1 MACTT
6 DARRKYG
13 NGKEYSNLNCNQDV
27 ALFQAIQHGRV
38 NTVEGL
44 LRTNFSAFDIG
55 FGVSGSPSRS
65 TRRDSEEAELLLN
78 KTRTYIASLQT
89 KIQSPTHSDY
99 EDKRIAATF
108 KAALH
113 LAVEFGSTEVAKL
126 LLQNGVD
133 ANGQGRI
140 AIKGRD
146 MYTAV
151 TQSFGKNDTTE
162 PTKTNS
168 DIHCIL
174 ELLARIHQP
183 PLFLAVSKG
192 NVEMVHLLLDHGAD
206 VNSRN
211 SLDKTPLHIAAEA
224 GPDGH
229 ACAVILIEYGASIH
243 VHDISGRSVM
253 DIRPEFQTMQQCKI
267 EDAIQFFEVIMNFTA
282 EKTAVFEHLNEWFP
296 MVEPKKYFPKML
308 SNFSNFSKTN
318 KDRSSKERR
327 SACRNRQPEYGTD
340 NSRGKTRRESK
351 ERNLSWFDKRKT
363 SPDANCDIDSISRTS
378 SMEDPSPGQH
388 CRRQS
393 SDKIPDS
400 DDEHIPHAEQSLIR
414 LQRLATNPECVFR
427 ILSDLLHCIPGMIV
441 LSNTI
446 IGSDI
451 TRHVSK
457 VLNTLLQ
464 TCANV
469 DDNAMPSTL
478 TIDDSQEHNWRQR
491 SLCMLLHCALEFMS
505 GSNLSLQFTAL
516 TIINKVIQ
524 CDVSYRRHQK
534 SNECSNNSDRP
545 CVNSCKS
552 AEYQECGNTL
562 FCEQIFRPELMFTPT
577 SLMITRNVAMPP
589 SAIRSPKYVF
599 RSKTFSG
606 ANINTDR
613 QKEVSVRTPLIPRD
627 RDDISIGK
635 KNGARKLFLSS
646 RWLEAR
652 HSSSGIRASFRRKRK
667 IMSMADSKSTESI
680 NSYCGVT
687 PIQTLERCDP
697 SIFIHILHSTT
708 VPQGGAVAP
717 HNHRN
722 QDTVELT
729 ECPFNTIQLLC
740 GRALALAAVHGK
752 IQQQLITKGHLR
764 RLLDIITVTTN
775 QHLQCF
781 LLHAVMTLA
790 TDPERHDALILSG
803 VPRVMRTLLSPAVSV
818 TTSDAKCRAYV
829 RWLATR
835 IMVYI
840 GKFQYKSD
848 RSFMHIIKDN
858 ETCVNIKDGT
868 LSVATIEFLIQG
880 ILISDKQP
888 MGEFTDTNHVTEN
901 IDLNLNDL
909 FPDKFC
915 DTLLSVLPTYL
926 HPVIIL
932 RLLMHSMWTLGSKS
946 HSMMKDKATSVTNN
960 HTAAVH
966 LSMKCDGI
974 SEFSESMTEN
984 ENGKGVTVDCDAI
997 HDVQRKVLTILEK
1010 WISSYPSDFEDK
1022 NTKKEIVHLIS
1033 DLEKRE
1039 DVYRQW
1045 GNKLNSLV
1053 ININSDRKRLGR
1065 EDSGYQDT
1073 DEDENLNMMYTKL
1086 QQLIVS
1092 GEIPCPQEEAINLA
1106 GLQLNIEE
1114 LWESKIK
1121 SDEDKSTQD
1130 ENCDTGGDK
1139 MREGVRHFA
1148 TADTS
1153 LIDVE
1158 SSESNGKSRERTDFV
1173 NEMLEVSPV
1182 KQRKQPAAKS
1192 GAFHLP
1198 CQNTA
1203 RSKQDELLSYSRYL
1217 GWESS
1222 REKARV
1228 LREKAKVKSIALKKD
1243 KLHGYLPPGYIEI
1256 KNIAKL
1262 VKRQYHKY
1270 GELMGMEADQVSA
1283 ERRAKQIYVRM
1294 CMDLPGYNCKV
1305 YFVKELF
1312 GSKFS
1317 KTAQRLLCINSGI
1330 ISLLDNNKKTLSSSI
1345 SMNELLDWRV
1355 DDAGGG
1361 RSRDCLVLQFRTN
1374 QWTLQTPS
1382 ASSLKAITTTL
1393 RDTMRSTNKG
1403 KYDSSSKEE
1412 DKNNQKSKHSKTYA
1426 QDLQQC
1432 EKLLHFPEEVA
1443 SLLTNTEY
1451 DLFNSIPAVYYIRH
1465 VTTDVTRKGVA
1476 RTDISPTVQ
1485 TLVDRFNEVSL
1496 WVTNTVLCAPSTE
1509 DKKTV
1514 ISKLIRIANACWN
1527 IGNFNAVM
1535 EIISGL
1541 RLDWLKPLW
1550 LQMPESEKESVRAL
1564 REIMREDAKDYR
1576 EAVERALHTPGCKVV
1591 PYYGWFVQELRNILN
1606 ENMTVIAL
1614 PLYNEHKIE
1623 YISEYR
1629 GEDKFLSRVGVGGI
1643 INTIK
1648 VKQAHWVLHDIQLC
1662 QQSLHTA
1669 ITEIDA
1675 RDDKSSVDL
1684 NDNFIESCEPISQ
1697 SDCPSHQ
1704 VQVIWTKLSGL
1715 DMHSL
1720 HCLYRGTLC
1729 VHWTQENERSA
1740 MCHLKLEQCNSILQ
1754 WTRPGDYLITPPSS
1768 PSSPTPANKYQRT
1781 GNMLQDGLEEGYI
1794 DLTFAKDVFMGCEEV
1809 DLHTVSRRHTLSDLH
1824 RTDHCFSILYG
1835 ANIAENKLV
1844 HFVAPKCISALWYH
1858 GLKKLIKANL
1868 NQQKHFADRRIQW
1881 LQKEYLRLFYDS
1893 GGNIGPNPT
1902 DAIKDEDKHF
1912 KRSESMRIIKTSAV
1926 QLKAAM
1932 DKSHGTHNDGI
1943 LKRRCSTASLGN
1955 KDSVLKGSG
1964 GDRRRS
1970 FTFSWYG
1977 RDKTG
1982 KVRNTI
1988 DNKPPAPPITM
1999 NTNMSFLE
2007 FVELFKSFSLR
2018 CRKDLKDLFEKIAVP
2033 TSTIKDVAAKL
2044 LASNNGSSEDFTV
2057 ISKESLTRNT
2067 AQDKLYESN
2076 RRVTDAIA
2084 ASSVANNSTG
2094 VETISFTPY
2103 VVGVNQLVDFMLNE
2117 QGEDITE
2124 TSAIEIIQRHEP
2136 KVSLREQNYLSFEGF
2151 ARFMMDKINYG
2162 FVNEETPIKLQE
2174 LHHPLSHY
2182 LIESSHNTYLT
2193 GHQLRGESSVEIY
2206 AQILLTGCRCVE
2218 LDCWDGDDGWPII
2231 YHGHTLTTKISF
2243 KEVVEAIDRAAF
2255 VTSDYP
2261 IILSIENHCS
2271 IPQQTKMAQ
2280 IFNNVFGDKL
2290 VKDFIFDSDISDN
2303 PQLPSPEQ
2311 LKWKI
2316 LIKNKKLRA
2325 YQTPLHILKHRVIN
2339 MMNQQKLNNV
2349 TSNVT
2354 GTTALQE
2361 QSDEDDDEEFEE
2373 DETVPFD
2380 DTFHMTTVVGNP
2392 ADGDSGLPTTTH
2404 FMNGGHEMV
2413 KRSPSSDDKKY
2424 PLRRTPSS
2432 KFSPSTL
2439 PVYGEDMFLMP
2450 PKSTKKETSQIAK
2463 ELSDLVIYCQAV
2475 KFPGFA
2481 VPEEG
2486 TGTIKQKNPTK
2497 KALRQLSSSGA
2508 SSQNLS
2514 SLASSQPVTESDG
2527 SPKSKDL
2534 GLGHESKQAA
2544 QQQDTFSRFMQT
2556 PKCYHIS
2563 SVNETGLKKL
2573 FRKFSY
2579 KLPKHT
2585 EYQLMRTYPAG
2596 MRIDSSN
2603 YCPIIYWSFGIQLV
2617 SLNYQTEDLNMALN
2631 SALFE
2636 QTQRCGYVLKPSYQ
2650 IDKSHLLFNKFNAY
2664 EKDFEDM
2671 NLWAVNLTVISG
2683 QWVCPNNH
2691 TGSPSVEVEIL
2702 GIPVDCARGKTKV
2715 IHRNAVNPIWNE
2727 AFTFQVV
2734 LHDLAF
2740 VRFSVTDTS
2749 GSGLTAHRVIPL
2761 KALKTGYRHIR
2772 LRTPQNCPLELATLF
2787 ICTKIEEQQS
2797 QCLGWNNLDTEDQK
2811 QMKANI
2817 MYYNIGKDK
2826 DNKMDFS
2833 ELKGHADVK
2842 YQLKGHADVKYQLKG
2857 HADVKYQLKGHAD
2870 VKYQL
2875 KGHADVKYQLKGH
2888 ADVKYQLKGHADVKY
2903 QLKGHADVK
2912 YQLKGH
2918 ADVKYQLKGHA
2929 DVKYQLKGHA
2939 DVKYQLKGHADVKYQ
2954 LKGHADV
2961 KYQLKGHADVKYQLK
2976 GHADVKYQLKGHADV
2991 FGDSKLKRRTFNVIV
3006 FGVVLSESCTSLKVT
3021 QDTNTRECIAQAL
3034 GKSGKSLDEI
3044 NDYVI
3049 VEEVQEGWGN
3059 EKSQNKIQRVLE
3071 KDEKILETQAKW
3083 KGSGRFLFKHSADK
3097 DSGVGDMT
3105 DVDDQTFLVCVYN
3118 VSKEQPYTIFRALV
3132 SSTAQDIIAQSMA
3145 KARRF
3150 GEDPREFVLVE
3161 HLTNG
3166 MSADNQSVVKKSSS
3180 GSGHSSK
3187 RVMGDMENVFH
3198 SQSLWKSTGK
3208 LYIREREQ
3216 EKRVSSFSLKRLTSV
3231 KKPTFAVY
3239 NTPRQSS
3246 SLQG

>member
-1 MACTT
+1 
-6 DARRKYG
+6 
-13 NGKEYSNLNCNQDV
+13 
-27 ALFQAIQHGRV
+27 
-38 NTVEGL
+38 
-44 LRTNFSAFDIG
+44 
-55 FGVSGSPSRS
+55 
-65 TRRDSEEAELLLN
+65 
-78 KTRTYIASLQT
+78 
-89 KIQSPTHSDY
+89 
-99 EDKRIAATF
+99 
-108 KAALH
+108 
-113 LAVEFGSTEVAKL
+113 
-126 LLQNGVD
+126 
-133 ANGQGRI
+133 
-140 AIKGRD
+140 
-146 MYTAV
+146 
-151 TQSFGKNDTTE
+151 
-162 PTKTNS
+162 
-168 DIHCIL
+168 
-174 ELLARIHQP
+174 
-183 PLFLAVSKG
+183 
-192 NVEMVHLLLDHGAD
+192 
-206 VNSRN
+206 
-211 SLDKTPLHIAAEA
+211 
-224 GPDGH
+224 
-229 ACAVILIEYGASIH
+229 
-243 VHDISGRSVM
+243 
-253 DIRPEFQTMQQCKI
+253 
-267 EDAIQFFEVIMNFTA
+267 
-282 EKTAVFEHLNEWFP
+282 
-296 MVEPKKYFPKML
+296 
-308 SNFSNFSKTN
+308 
-318 KDRSSKERR
+318 
-327 SACRNRQPEYGTD
+327 
-340 NSRGKTRRESK
+340 
-351 ERNLSWFDKRKT
+351 
-363 SPDANCDIDSISRTS
+363 
-378 SMEDPSPGQH
+378 
-388 CRRQS
+388 
-393 SDKIPDS
+393 
-400 DDEHIPHAEQSLIR
+400 
-414 LQRLATNPECVFR
+414 
-427 ILSDLLHCIPGMIV
+427 
-441 LSNTI
+441 
-446 IGSDI
+446 
-451 TRHVSK
+451 
-457 VLNTLLQ
+457 
-464 TCANV
+464 
-469 DDNAMPSTL
+469 
-478 TIDDSQEHNWRQR
+478 
-491 SLCMLLHCALEFMS
+491 
-505 GSNLSLQFTAL
+505 
-516 TIINKVIQ
+516 
-524 CDVSYRRHQK
+524 
-534 SNECSNNSDRP
+534 
-545 CVNSCKS
+545 
-552 AEYQECGNTL
+552 
-562 FCEQIFRPELMFTPT
+562 
-577 SLMITRNVAMPP
+577 
-589 SAIRSPKYVF
+589 
-599 RSKTFSG
+599 
-606 ANINTDR
+606 
-613 QKEVSVRTPLIPRD
+613 
-627 RDDISIGK
+627 
-635 KNGARKLFLSS
+635 
-646 RWLEAR
+646 
-652 HSSSGIRASFRRKRK
+652 
-667 IMSMADSKSTESI
+667 
-680 NSYCGVT
+680 
-687 PIQTLERCDP
+687 
-697 SIFIHILHSTT
+697 
-708 VPQGGAVAP
+708 
-717 HNHRN
+717 
-722 QDTVELT
+722 
-729 ECPFNTIQLLC
+729 
-740 GRALALAAVHGK
+740 
-752 IQQQLITKGHLR
+752 
-764 RLLDIITVTTN
+764 
-775 QHLQCF
+775 
-781 LLHAVMTLA
+781 
-790 TDPERHDALILSG
+790 
-803 VPRVMRTLLSPAVSV
+803 
-818 TTSDAKCRAYV
+818 
-829 RWLATR
+829 
-835 IMVYI
+835 
-840 GKFQYKSD
+840 
-848 RSFMHIIKDN
+848 
-858 ETCVNIKDGT
+858 
-868 LSVATIEFLIQG
+868 
-880 ILISDKQP
+880 
-888 MGEFTDTNHVTEN
+888 
-901 IDLNLNDL
+901 
-909 FPDKFC
+909 
-915 DTLLSVLPTYL
+915 
-926 HPVIIL
+926 
-932 RLLMHSMWTLGSKS
+932 
-946 HSMMKDKATSVTNN
+946 
-960 HTAAVH
+960 
-966 LSMKCDGI
+966 
-974 SEFSESMTEN
+974 
-984 ENGKGVTVDCDAI
+984 
-997 HDVQRKVLTILEK
+997 
-1010 WISSYPSDFEDK
+1010 
-1022 NTKKEIVHLIS
+1022 
-1033 DLEKRE
+1033 
-1039 DVYRQW
+1039 
-1045 GNKLNSLV
+1045 
-1053 ININSDRKRLGR
+1053 
-1065 EDSGYQDT
+1065 
-1073 DEDENLNMMYTKL
+1073 MMYTKL

-1902 DAIKDEDKHF
+1902 DAIKVFGGKNWSLMTRLPSYRDGKSSPPINEHKQVNLKRSGTATAKLLKRKRTNKHF

-2579 KLPKHT
+2579 KFLEYPFKALFQCSVFVIRVGVHT

-2833 ELKGHADVK
+2833 E
-2842 YQLKGHADVKYQLKG
+2842 
-2857 HADVKYQLKGHAD
+2857 
-2870 VKYQL
+2870 
-2875 KGHADVKYQLKGH
+2875 
-2888 ADVKYQLKGHADVKY
+2888 
-2903 QLKGHADVK
+2903 
-2912 YQLKGH
+2912 
-2918 ADVKYQLKGHA
+2918 
-2929 DVKYQLKGHA
+2929 
-2939 DVKYQLKGHADVKYQ
+2939 
-2954 LKGHADV
+2954 
-2961 KYQLKGHADVKYQLK
+2961 
-2976 GHADVKYQLKGHADV
+2976 V

-3246 SLQG
+3246 SLQEADLSDALKHCQVISVHFPNLVISNAVIDYQILDQAITIVELEHALSRLNANKTAGIDGLSPEIFKHIPMIFKQLLVKLVNTILNTGISSLHNGCMV